1 MLSKSKLAMVLF
13 IVSEANFF
21 ALLLMAYAYY
31 HALDPG
37 GANGAGAL
45 DVVTT
50 GLYSVCLFSSS
61 ATLWAADRRLRRQEY
76 RGGIRWLLATI
87 ALGAIFLYG
96 QGREYARLLRSGVT
110 VSRNLFGTT
119 FFTLTGF
126 HGLHVFLGLCAL
138 ATLAGLALRSGIR
151 ERQTQAVEAVGL
163 YWHFV
168 DAVWVVIFGVVYLG
182 SVL

>member
-1 MLSKSKLAMVLF
+1 MLSRGKLAMALF

-21 ALLLMAYAYY
+21 ALLIIAYAYY
-31 HALDPG
+31 HALDSG

-50 GLYSVCLFSSS
+50 LRYSLCLFASS
-61 ATLWAADRRLRRQEY
+61 ATLWVAERNLRRQEY
-76 RGGIRWLLATI
+76 RGLIYWLLATI

-96 QGREYARLLRSGVT
+96 QGREYARLFSSGIT
-110 VSRNLFGTT
+110 ISRNLFGTT

-126 HGLHVFLGLCAL
+126 HGLHVFLGLSAL
-138 ATLAGLALRSGIR
+138 ATLFWYAVRGRLRQH
-151 ERQTQAVEAVGL
+151 QTEAVEAVGL

-182 SVL
+182 SLL